1 MKGTLQSKAANNAR
15 GMRSAAE
22 HMHFAEL
29 VDHAQGFVLDDATV
43 VEMQACVDSQTASIE
58 RNIDLISVPENGY
71 WIEFQDAPRREEGS
85 EALYGAAHPERVG
98 VLVCPDPSE
107 PDKLVMMTAWEFA
120 DGSCRHSY
128 AAVALKPSQLR
139 VHALLAR
146 KIYGRGW
153 TECLA
158 RLTNLATVYFP
169 PQLLDELRAMA
180 ELEDASE
187 ADIAAAMQTAQRDV
201 VMELPFTLAALLML
215 TVAEAPAAYDQGGTA
230 GWRARLASL
239 FRGKG
244 FVRSGVERPRLVYR
258 PAGVRRAAP
267 ANSSGPAPER
277 YQPSQAA
284 S

>member
-1 MKGTLQSKAANNAR
+1 MIETLQRKAANNAR
-15 GMRSAAE
+15 GMRAAAE

-29 VDHAQGFVLDDATV
+29 VDKATPFVLDDAAV
-43 VEMQACVDSQTASIE
+43 AELQACVDTQTASIE
-58 RNIDLISVPENGY
+58 RNIDLISVPEDGY
-71 WIEFQDAPRREEGS
+71 WIEFRDAPRREDES
-85 EALYGAAHPERVG
+85 EALFGAAHPERIG

-107 PDKLVMMTAWEFA
+107 ADKLVMMTAWEFA

-128 AAVALKPSQLR
+128 AAVALKPSQLQ

-158 RLTNLATVYFP
+158 RMTNLATVYFP
-169 PQLLDELRAMA
+169 PQLLDELKAMG

-215 TVAEAPAAYDQGGTA
+215 TVAEAPAAERTA
-230 GWRARLASL
+230 AASWRTSFAAL
-239 FRGKG
+239 FQAKG
-244 FVRSGVERPRLVYR
+244 FVRSGVERPRLIYR
-258 PAGVRRAAP
+258 SATVKRAKPAR
-267 ANSSGPAPER
+267 SSARAPEPR
-277 YQPSQAA
+277 QPSQAA

>member
-1 MKGTLQSKAANNAR
+1 MDTLHRKTASNAR
-15 GMRSAAE
+15 GLRGAAE

-29 VDHAQGFVLDDATV
+29 VDNAQAFVLDDAAV
-43 VEMQACVDSQTASIE
+43 IELQACVDSQTASIE
-58 RNIDLISVPENGY
+58 RNIDLISIPENGY
-71 WIEFQDAPRREEGS
+71 WIEFRDAPRREESS

-128 AAVALKPSQLR
+128 AALALKPSQLR

-146 KIYGRGW
+146 KVYGRGW

-169 PQLLDELRAMA
+169 AQLLDELKTMGK
-180 ELEDASE
+180 LEDASE

-215 TVAEAPAAYDQGGTA
+215 TVAEPQAPGHRSVMN
-230 GWRARLASL
+230 GWRASLASL

-244 FVRSGVERPRLVYR
+244 FIRSGVERPRLVYR
-258 PAGVRRAAP
+258 PTAIRRAAP

-277 YQPSQAA
+277 HQPSQAA

>member
-1 MKGTLQSKAANNAR
+1 MTVTLQSKTASNAR
-15 GMRSAAE
+15 GLRGAAE
-22 HMHFAEL
+22 HLHFAEL
-29 VDHAQGFVLDDATV
+29 VDHAQAFVLDDAAV
-43 VEMQACVDSQTASIE
+43 VELQACVDSQTASIE
-58 RNIDLISVPENGY
+58 RNIDLISIPESGY
-71 WIEFQDAPRREEGS
+71 WIEFRDAPRREEGS

-107 PDKLVMMTAWEFA
+107 PDKIVMMTAWEFA

-146 KIYGRGW
+146 KVYGRGW

-169 PQLLDELRAMA
+169 PQLLDELKAMA

-201 VMELPFTLAALLML
+201 VMELPFALAALLML
-215 TVAEAPAAYDQGGTA
+215 TVAEPAAHDGWGA
-230 GWRARLASL
+230 PGWRTRLASL

-244 FVRSGVERPRLVYR
+244 FIRSGVERPRLVYR
-258 PAGVRRAAP
+258 PAAVRRAEP
-267 ANSSGPAPER
+267 ANSSGPTPER

-284 S
+284 F